1 MNRAVL
7 AGLVV
12 AIVIAVGAGIWIGRD
27 ELGIGAASLPNA
39 EVLPIAQAG

>member
-12 AIVIAVGAGIWIGRD
+12 AIVIAVGVGGWIYYSGQ
-27 ELGIGAASLPNA
+27 GIGASAPNA
-39 EVLPIAQAG
+39 